1 MKFGEKSVAKSGDNG
16 NSIVGNDNNITT
28 VNFDMNTPKVL
39 SKSLIAGV
47 CKTIAEMNIEFED
60 DYSIQQNSDWMQKF
74 DYNSVKLYIDVFDNY
89 SDGYD
94 EVSKVLQGHL
104 KRTTMIMKIRTV
116 YLQVESRKPSDVDGD
131 YIISQIFDILKEEVC
146 NQDLIMP
153 TGLMNEEVDAA
164 IYLIIF
170 YAFTKCKVLKP
181 VPKEG

>member
-104 KRTTMIMKIRTV
+104 K
-116 YLQVESRKPSDVDGD
+116 
-131 YIISQIFDILKEEVC
+131 
-146 NQDLIMP
+146 
-153 TGLMNEEVDAA
+153 
-164 IYLIIF
+164 
-170 YAFTKCKVLKP
+170 
-181 VPKEG
+181 

>member
-1 MKFGEKSVAKSGDNG
+1 
-16 NSIVGNDNNITT
+16 
-28 VNFDMNTPKVL
+28 
-39 SKSLIAGV
+39 
-47 CKTIAEMNIEFED
+47 
-60 DYSIQQNSDWMQKF
+60 
-74 DYNSVKLYIDVFDNY
+74 
-89 SDGYD
+89 
-94 EVSKVLQGHL
+94 
-104 KRTTMIMKIRTV
+104 MKIRTV